1 MAKLPDIQVVLPY
14 KDLVELLEASKE
26 IKVLRSDNKW
36 LYEQLGSL
44 RSQFLELMDQFRELK
59 DFVQD

>member
-1 MAKLPDIQVVLPY
+1 MDKLPDIQVVLPY
-14 KDLVELLEASKE
+14 KVLLELLEASKE
-26 IKVLRSDNKW
+26 IKDLRSDNKR
-36 LYEQLGSL
+36 LHEQLGAL

>member
-1 MAKLPDIQVVLPY
+1 MSKLPDIQVVLPY

-26 IKVLRSDNKW
+26 IKDLRSDNKR
-36 LYEQLGSL
+36 LHEQLGSL

-59 DFVQD
+59 NFVQD

>member
-1 MAKLPDIQVVLPY
+1 MDKLPDIQVVLPY

-26 IKVLRSDNKW
+26 IKDLRSDNKR
-36 LYEQLGSL
+36 LHEQLGAL

>member
-14 KDLVELLEASKE
+14 KDLVELLEASRQIESLKE
-26 IKVLRSDNKW
+26 DNKR
-36 LYEQLGSL
+36 LHEQFGAL

>member
-26 IKVLRSDNKW
+26 IKDLRSDNKR
-36 LYEQLGSL
+36 LHDQLGAL
-44 RSQFLELMDQFRELK
+44 RSQFTELMDQFRDLK
-59 DFVQD
+59 DYVTD

>member
-26 IKVLRSDNKW
+26 IKDLRSDNKR
-36 LYEQLGSL
+36 LHEQLGSL